1 METEDIKVLKQVAG
15 GNSYK
20 NPPRIANYILEDN
33 KSFLVARLQQLEV
46 DDG

>member
-20 NPPRIANYILEDN
+20 NPRIANYILEDN